1 MRDIKMNKLLL
12 TLATVLL
19 ISGCS
24 QEPTTSYLECQLL
37 YKYGGSIEK
46 NRNENYKTDPML
58 STFDE
63 AQPKEVI
70 IDTANKEIRMF
81 WHVDYVFD
89 TNYINNRDI
98 ISAED
103 PWISDVTTEL
113 FVLNT
118 FELDKAS
125 GRAYWKKFWPDEP
138 EDNNNYIRE
147 LECTKKQPIL

>member
-1 MRDIKMNKLLL
+1 MNKLLL

-46 NRNENYKTDPML
+46 NRNKNHQTDPLL

-125 GRAYWKKFWPDEP
+125 GKAYWRTFWPDEP

>member
-1 MRDIKMNKLLL
+1 MIQMNKLLL
-12 TLATVLL
+12 TLGTVLL

-24 QEPTTSYLECQLL
+24 KEPTTSYLECKLL

-46 NRNENYKTDPML
+46 NRNENHQTDPLL
-58 STFDE
+58 SSFEDS
-63 AQPKEVI
+63 QPKEVI

-81 WHVDYVFD
+81 WNIEYVFN

-103 PWISDVTTEL
+103 PWFEYGTTEMFEL
-113 FVLNT
+113 HT

-125 GRAYWKKFWPDEP
+125 GKAYWRTFWPDEP
-138 EDNNNYIRE
+138 EDNNNYIME